1 MALRA
6 ICCRS
11 DRRCATQ
18 GTRDLSGPSGLT
30 TPQFVKAV
38 RDRLDSALKGAA
50 APEMASAA
58 VKVADAYAVDDAAM
72 RELFDSLD
80 ADKNGTIDFIEYGPI
95 TCIIL

>member
-1 MALRA
+1 
-6 ICCRS
+6 
-11 DRRCATQ
+11 
-18 GTRDLSGPSGLT
+18 LT

-50 APEMASAA
+50 AQTETASAA
-58 VKVADAYAVDDAAM
+58 VRVADAYAVDDAAM

>member
-1 MALRA
+1 M
-6 ICCRS
+6 
-11 DRRCATQ
+11 
-18 GTRDLSGPSGLT
+18 T

-50 APEMASAA
+50 AQTETSASAA
-58 VKVADAYAVDDAAM
+58 VRVADAYAVDDAAM

>member
-1 MALRA
+1 M
-6 ICCRS
+6 
-11 DRRCATQ
+11 
-18 GTRDLSGPSGLT
+18 T

-50 APEMASAA
+50 AKPETASAA
-58 VKVADAYAVDDAAM
+58 VRVADAYAVDDAAM